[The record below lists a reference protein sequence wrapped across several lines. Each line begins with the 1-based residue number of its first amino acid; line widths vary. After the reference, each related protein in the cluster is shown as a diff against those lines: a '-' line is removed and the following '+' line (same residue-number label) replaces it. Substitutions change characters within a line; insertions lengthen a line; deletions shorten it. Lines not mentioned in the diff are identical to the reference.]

1 MATSTLITTQQVVKP
16 VLNIYQSGNLSLKQL
31 AKFIGVNYT
40 QLSKIAGVNIRT
52 VERDLASAKTEQK
65 IKPLI
70 YLLKMLWELTDGSHE
85 DIQAWLKEPL
95 VEWRGISPLDRL
107 LENDIDALVQLVERI
122 YYGDSAGY

>member
-1 MATSTLITTQQVVKP
+1 MATLTLLPVKP
-16 VLNIYQSGNLSLKQL
+16 VLPIYKSGDLSLKQL

-52 VERDLASAKTEQK
+52 VERDLASDKTTQK
-65 IKPLI
+65 MKPLI
-70 YLLKMLWELTDGSHE
+70 YALKMLWELTDGSHA

-107 LENDIDALVQLVERI
+107 LDNDIDAVVQIVERI
-122 YYGDSAGY
+122 YHGDSAGY

>member
-1 MATSTLITTQQVVKP
+1 MARSTLLPVKP
-16 VLNIYQSGNLSLKQL
+16 VLPIYKSGDLSLKQL

-52 VERDLASAKTEQK
+52 VERDLASDKTARK
-65 IKPLI
+65 IQPLI
-70 YLLKMLWELTDGSHE
+70 YTLKMLWELTDGSHA

-107 LENDIDALVQLVERI
+107 LDNDIDAVVQLVERI
-122 YYGDSAGY
+122 YHGDSAGY